1 MGSGQRETRTRV
13 QFSRSTDAAA
23 KEIGE
28 PVADDGMSP
37 QEADVPDLPE
47 LVALL
52 YRADWTRLSLSA
64 RATQRRDKDVHL
76 RLRDLAQA
84 ERDQEL
90 GPVPGFLR
98 PRDDSLHDG
107 PEWPE
112 TQVNILLAPGGR
124 YRVSHSDRDPA
135 RVCDGES
142 EWDISDGTAHRVLL
156 PGPPFRG
163 LLRPRWLLACYD
175 LSITA
180 TTEAAG
186 RPARLVTATPRPLT
200 TRTGPGDYHLLDRVE
215 VLVDAELGILLRREL
230 ILEGRTLEL
239 TELHDVVVDPPQ
251 AADQEMFRPPP
262 GMPREEHQ
270 GPSTFVPEG
279 FGWQAAAAVAGAAAS
294 AMGFVVRHA
303 PHRPPRRAD
312 GDAEPDMP
320 LDAYDMDPAAA
331 DGEPLG
337 DELVNLLHRTGLP
350 AQDFAA
356 SLHEWI
362 DVATVVGAFDAFRS
376 SLPQPADGIL
386 GPDQVWEAAGERAQE
401 AGTAHRTGRLAVS
414 MPGRYRIDQLTG
426 GWRPRCRT
434 IVSDGERT
442 RKLYRDRVAT
452 GPATPLRKDLATLAD
467 PAWLLYNWVL
477 RLTGQVSVAGRRGY
491 RILARAPEPTR
502 TWANTEPFTLIEVI
516 VDAELALVLRRTH
529 YAGDRPAARSE
540 LRNLTTPAGP
550 AEFDI
555 HTAPGL
561 REVTDPGGLLAD
573 LDLPVPLREAG
584 TAVAMAAGGLIAG
597 AGALTGWLAKRRA
610 RPDADD
616 RGS

>member
-1 MGSGQRETRTRV
+1 M
-13 QFSRSTDAAA
+13 
-23 KEIGE
+23 
-28 PVADDGMSP
+28 P
-37 QEADVPDLPE
+37 DVPQ
-47 LVALL
+47 LVTLL
-52 YRADWTRLSLSA
+52 YRADWKRLSLSA

-76 RLRDLAQA
+76 RLRALAQA
-84 ERDQEL
+84 GWDQEL

-98 PRDDSLHDG
+98 PRYDGLHDG

-112 TQVNILLAPGGR
+112 TQVHLLLAQGGR
-124 YRVSHSDRDPA
+124 YRVSHDGRDPA
-135 RVCDGES
+135 SVCDGES
-142 EWDISDGTAHRVLL
+142 DWLISDGSALRMRV

-186 RPARLVTATPRPLT
+186 RPAHLVTATPRALT

-215 VLVDAELGILLRREL
+215 VLVDAELGILLRSEL
-230 ILEGRTLEL
+230 ILEGHTLEL
-239 TELHDVVVDPPQ
+239 TELHDVVIEPPQ

-279 FGWQAAAAVAGAAAS
+279 FGWQAAATAAGAAAS

-303 PHRPPRRAD
+303 PHRPPRRAA
-312 GDAEPDMP
+312 GDIEPDMP
-320 LDAYDMDPAAA
+320 LDAYNTDPAAA
-331 DGEPLG
+331 DEEPPG

-356 SLHEWI
+356 DLHEWT
-362 DVATVVGAFDAFRS
+362 DAETVIGAIQAFRS
-376 SLPQPADGIL
+376 AMPQAVDGVL
-386 GPDQVWEAAGERAQE
+386 GPDQVWEAFGERARE
-401 AGTAHRTGRLAVS
+401 MGTVHRTGRLVVS

-426 GWRPRCRT
+426 DWRRSCRA
-434 IVSDGERT
+434 VACDGEHT
-442 RKLYRDRVAT
+442 RKLYRNRVTT

-467 PAWLLYNWVL
+467 PAWLLDTWVL
-477 RLTGQVSVAGRRGY
+477 SVTGEVSLGGRRGY
-491 RILARAPEPTR
+491 RILARAPEVAR
-502 TWANTEPFTLIEVI
+502 TWANAQPVTLIEVI
-516 VDAELALVLRRTH
+516 VDAELALVLRRTQ

-540 LRNLTTPAGP
+540 LRNLTCPARP

-555 HTAPGL
+555 HAAPGL
-561 REVTDPGGLLAD
+561 REVADPGGLLAD
-573 LDLPVPLREAG
+573 LDLPGPLREVG
-584 TAVAMAAGGLIAG
+584 TAVAVAAAGLIAG
-597 AGALTGWLAKRRA
+597 AGSLTGWLAKRRA
-610 RPDADD
+610 RPDVHD